1 MNTLFSRRRRLKSE
15 FEVFVVM
22 YGTNLTSLWT
32 ILRSENTQETI
43 RMAFLRAL
51 QLTEQISVKKL
62 ADNHGLTAV
71 ATGYLTCIT

>member
-1 MNTLFSRRRRLKSE
+1 MAERE
-15 FEVFVVM
+15 FEVFVVRIR
-22 YGTNLTSLWT
+22 TNLTSLRT
-32 ILRSENTQETI
+32 VSRSENMQETI

-71 ATGYLTCIT
+71 ATGHLSCIT

>member
-1 MNTLFSRRRRLKSE
+1 MIIYYRFTMTESE
-15 FEVFVVM
+15 FELFVVRIRI
-22 YGTNLTSLWT
+22 NLTSLRT
-32 ILRSENTQETI
+32 VPRSENKQETI

-71 ATGYLTCIT
+71 ATGYLSCIT

>member
-1 MNTLFSRRRRLKSE
+1 MAERE
-15 FEVFVVM
+15 FEVFVVRIR
-22 YGTNLTSLWT
+22 TNLTSLRT
-32 ILRSENTQETI
+32 VLRSENMQETI

-71 ATGYLTCIT
+71 GTGHLSCIT